1 MSTSILLAAA
11 WVFAATAVAF
21 LPLRLQ
27 MVPGLALM
35 IAAPLVIAY
44 LGFQHGA
51 VAAIAGTAGF
61 ISMFRQPLRHLWGR
75 LRGRAQEPVE

>member
-27 MVPGLALM
+27 MVPGLALNPTL
-35 IAAPLVIAY
+35 APAPAPAL
-44 LGFQHGA
+44 
-51 VAAIAGTAGF
+51 
-61 ISMFRQPLRHLWGR
+61 
-75 LRGRAQEPVE
+75 